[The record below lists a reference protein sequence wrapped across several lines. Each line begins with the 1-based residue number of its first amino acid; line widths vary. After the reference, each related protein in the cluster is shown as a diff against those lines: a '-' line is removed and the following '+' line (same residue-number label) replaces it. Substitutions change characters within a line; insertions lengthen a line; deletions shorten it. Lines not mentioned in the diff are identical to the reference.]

1 MKIIILIIVAIAV
14 VSLGYYFLRLRYS
27 PSANLSQVSAT
38 PSQTPSTS
46 NRQTSTP
53 TPATEIN
60 AVIKTQRGNI
70 QLVLYPQI
78 APKTVGN
85 FVKLAQEKFYDGVK
99 FHRVVPDFVIQAG
112 DPYSRTN
119 DPRLGSGGPGY
130 KFDDEIN
137 PRAQGLSDNVIAQ
150 LEAKGYKYNFELKS
164 LPVTVGVIA
173 MANAGPNTNGS
184 QFFIVTTKDQPELNG
199 QYTVFGKVVAGM
211 DVARA
216 IKQGDVISA
225 IEIK

>member
-1 MKIIILIIVAIAV
+1 MKIIILIIVAVAV

-27 PSANLSQVSAT
+27 PPANLSQVSAT
-38 PSQTPSTS
+38 PSQTPPAS
-46 NRQTSTP
+46 NRQTPAP
-53 TPATEIN
+53 TPATEIS

-119 DPRLGSGGPGY
+119 DPRLGSGDPGY

-150 LEAKGYKYNFELKS
+150 LEAKGYKYNFGLKS

-199 QYTVFGKVVAGM
+199 QYTVFGKVAAGM
-211 DVARA
+211 DIARA